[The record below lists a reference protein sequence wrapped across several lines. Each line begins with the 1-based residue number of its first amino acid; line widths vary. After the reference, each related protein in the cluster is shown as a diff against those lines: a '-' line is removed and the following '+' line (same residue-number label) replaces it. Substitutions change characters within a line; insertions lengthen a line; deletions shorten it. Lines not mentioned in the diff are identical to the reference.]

1 MRRWNVIVA
10 HRRFGKSVLAVNEAI
25 KRVMTVSLENPRVAY
40 IAPTYKMAKN
50 IIWDYFKYYSRAIPG
65 IKTNESELKIDY
77 PNGGRIIL
85 LGAED
90 PDSLRGL
97 YFDFVVF
104 DEYSQQP
111 SNIFTEIIRP
121 SLSDRKGGAL
131 WIGTPKGSNEFRR
144 LYDNATNDDWYRIL
158 LRASETKVIDSG
170 ELIDAQRSMSPDE
183 YNQEYEC
190 SWVPSIRG
198 SFYADSISDMRTEGR
213 ITNVPYEPTIPVH
226 TVWDLGIS
234 DDMAIGFY
242 QIAGQ
247 EPRMIDFYCSNGKAL
262 DHYIQYLKEK
272 GYNYGK
278 HFAPHDIRV
287 RELATGKSRYEIAQQ
302 LGVTFDLI
310 PNLPVQDGINAG
322 RAILKRLWIDEKNNG
337 YFMDALLQYKREWD
351 ESHGHFRD
359 KPLHDWTSHAADVHR
374 YFALVADQMRNETQA
389 VKQFVPRFTY

>member
-1 MRRWNVIVA
+1 
-10 HRRFGKSVLAVNEAI
+10 
-25 KRVMTVSLENPRVAY
+25 
-40 IAPTYKMAKN
+40 MAKN
-50 IIWDYFKYYSRAIPG
+50 IIWDYFKFYSRAIPG
-65 IKTNESELKIDY
+65 IKVNESELKIDY
-77 PNGGRIIL
+77 PNGGRVVL

-97 YFDFVVF
+97 YLDFVVF

-121 SLSDRKGGAL
+121 ALSDRKGGAL

-144 LYDNATNDDWYRIL
+144 LYDNAISENWYRIL
-158 LRASETKVIDSG
+158 LRASETNVIDAG
-170 ELIDAQRSMSPDE
+170 ELEDAKRSMSIDE
-183 YNQEYEC
+183 YSQEYEC

-198 SFYADSISDMRTEGR
+198 SYYADAISDMRAQGR
-213 ITNVPYEPTIPVH
+213 ITKVPYDPIIPVH

-242 QIAGQ
+242 QVSGL
-247 EPRMIDFYCSNGKAL
+247 EPRMIDFYCSNGKPL

-302 LGVTFDLI
+302 LGVTFDMT

-322 RAILKRLWIDEKNNG
+322 RGILGRLWVDEKNNA
-337 YFMDALLQYKREWD
+337 YFLDALLQYKREWD
-351 ESHGHFRD
+351 EAHGHFRD

-374 YFALVADQMRNETQA
+374 YFSLVVDQMRNESQS